1 MNEFKIGDRVRCIS
15 DYGEG
20 ATVGDTGTVVG
31 GDGSW
36 AVYVEWDE
44 SRSCRHDCG
53 GRCADYHGWN
63 VPEGN
68 LEVFYEVEDLGSLPI
83 LDLSDMFTVQP
94 GG

>member
-1 MNEFKIGDRVRCIS
+1 MNKFKVGDRVKCIY

-36 AVYVEWDE
+36 AVYVKWDE
-44 SRSCRHDCG
+44 SRPCRHDCG
-53 GRCADYHGWN
+53 GMCEDHHGWN

-68 LEVFYEVEDLGSLPI
+68 VEILYEVTDLGTLPI
-83 LDLSDMFTVQP
+83 LDIAEMFTY
-94 GG
+94 

>member
-1 MNEFKIGDRVRCIS
+1 MNKFKVGDRVKCIC

-36 AVYVEWDE
+36 AVYVKWDE
-44 SRSCRHDCG
+44 SRECRHDCG
-53 GRCADYHGWN
+53 GRCENHHGWN

-68 LEVFYEVEDLGSLPI
+68 IKILYEVTDLGTLPI
-83 LDLSDMFTVQP
+83 LDIAEMFTY
-94 GG
+94 